1 MTLKRIGP
9 FSCAKISGLLYGL
22 MGLIAGAII
31 SFIALLL
38 GSVGSD
44 YGGGGALSGLFG
56 VGAIILLPIFYGFIG
71 FVGGA
76 IMAWIYNLVAAS
88 VGGLELE
95 FDNERSSAPSM

>member
-9 FSCAKISGLLYGL
+9 MSCAKISGLLYAL
-22 MGLIAGAII
+22 MGFIVGAFL
-31 SFIALLL
+31 SFFSLLL

-44 YGGGGALSGLFG
+44 FGGAGALSGLFG
-56 VGAIILLPIFYGFIG
+56 VGAIILLPIFYGVLG

-76 IMAWIYNLVAAS
+76 IMAWVFNLVVGW

-95 FDNERSSAPSM
+95 FDNERPPTPTM